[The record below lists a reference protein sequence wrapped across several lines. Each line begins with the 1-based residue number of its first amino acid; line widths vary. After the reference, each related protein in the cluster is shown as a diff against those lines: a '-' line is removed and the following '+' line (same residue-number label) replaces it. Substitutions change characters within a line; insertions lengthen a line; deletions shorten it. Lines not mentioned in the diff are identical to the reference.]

1 MTMKKLKFFLLT
13 TVFDKNCVTRTC
25 QTFKRNFYFHK
36 TFLIENLS
44 GNIEILKIKNNFLLF
59 I

>member
-1 MTMKKLKFFLLT
+1 MKKLKFFLLT
-13 TVFDKNCVTRTC
+13 TVFDKNCVKGTC